1 MIGTLIESALEGKQL
16 TLKEQRTLQET
27 VQVLKGK
34 SLTDLTLDNI
44 LVAQKDAILQLKYRN
59 VSQAMAAL
67 NILKPLWELYNY
79 EYKYQE
85 VLMNLQAYKESL
97 E

>member
-1 MIGTLIESALEGKQL
+1 MIGTLIESALKGKQL
-16 TLKEQRTLQET
+16 SLKEQTTLQET

-59 VSQAMAAL
+59 VEQALAAL
-67 NILKPLWELYNY
+67 NILKPLWDLYNY
-79 EYKYQE
+79 GYKYQE
-85 VLMNLQAYKESL
+85 LLMNLQAYKESL

>member
-16 TLKEQRTLQET
+16 SLKEQTTLQET

-59 VSQAMAAL
+59 VEQAITAL
-67 NILKPLWELYNY
+67 NILKPLWDLYNY
-79 EYKYQE
+79 GYKYQE
-85 VLMNLQAYKESL
+85 LLMNLQAYKESL

>member
-16 TLKEQRTLQET
+16 SLKEQTTLQET

-59 VSQAMAAL
+59 VSQAIAAL
-67 NILKPLWELYNY
+67 NILKPLWDLYNY
-79 EYKYQE
+79 GYKYQE
-85 VLMNLQAYKESL
+85 VLMDLEKYKESL

>member
-16 TLKEQRTLQET
+16 TIKEQTTLQET

-59 VSQAMAAL
+59 VEQALAAL
-67 NILKPLWELYNY
+67 NILKPLWDLYNY
-79 EYKYQE
+79 GYKYQE
-85 VLMNLQAYKESL
+85 LLMNLQAYKESL

>member
-16 TLKEQRTLQET
+16 SLKEQTTLQET

-34 SLTDLTLDNI
+34 SLTDLTLDKI
-44 LVAQKDAILQLKYRN
+44 LIAQKDAILQLKYRN
-59 VSQAMAAL
+59 VEQAMAAL
-67 NILKPLWELYNY
+67 NILKPLWDLYNY